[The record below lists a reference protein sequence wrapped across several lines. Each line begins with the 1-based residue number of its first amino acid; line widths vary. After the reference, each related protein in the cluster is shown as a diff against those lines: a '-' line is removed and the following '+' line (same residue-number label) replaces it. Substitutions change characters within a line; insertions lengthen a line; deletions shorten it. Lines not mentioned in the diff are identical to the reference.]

1 MGVIF
6 SAVSSRAA
14 QTNSDPLCALTNA
27 QSTLGAG
34 PPQPEST
41 RKMSQRLAQIRS
53 AINPMAD
60 RYLSDQLATIMAA
73 ILDKI
78 TNAVE
83 KVEWRLKL
91 ANTLTEAG

>member
-1 MGVIF
+1 VLTRIYHLSVVIGLSF
-6 SAVSSRAA
+6 SAVSPRAA
-14 QTNSDPLCALTNA
+14 QIISDPLCALTNA

-41 RKMSQRLAQIRS
+41 RKMIQRLAQIQS

-60 RYLSDQLATIMAA
+60 RYLSDQRATIMAA

-78 TNAVE
+78 SNAV
-83 KVEWRLKL
+83 
-91 ANTLTEAG
+91 